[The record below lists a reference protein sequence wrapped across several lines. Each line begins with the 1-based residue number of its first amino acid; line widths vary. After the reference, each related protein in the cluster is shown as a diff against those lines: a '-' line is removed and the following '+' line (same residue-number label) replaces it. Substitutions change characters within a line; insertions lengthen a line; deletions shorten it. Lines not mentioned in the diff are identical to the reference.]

1 MNTSEL
7 PTDQVTIATVYNG
20 KCSLV
25 KLGLS
30 LLYIHFQQIFTSIEF
45 VHVRVSSLLC
55 YADQKN
61 LMAYAPKNCFSNF
74 VQEFLVNLRLVFK
87 IRNKFPLEL
96 VFYLIQ

>member
-7 PTDQVTIATVYNG
+7 PTDQVIIATVYNG

-96 VFYLIQ
+96 FFYLIQ

>member
-7 PTDQVTIATVYNG
+7 PTDQVTIATAYNG

-74 VQEFLVNLRLVFK
+74 V
-87 IRNKFPLEL
+87 
-96 VFYLIQ
+96 

>member
-7 PTDQVTIATVYNG
+7 PTDQVIIATVYNG

-61 LMAYAPKNCFSNF
+61 LMAYAPKNCVSRILSKNF
-74 VQEFLVNLRLVFK
+74 L
-87 IRNKFPLEL
+87 
-96 VFYLIQ
+96 